1 MAVMDRATHT
11 DARHERFHLQT
22 AISKIH
28 LHSFDHSKY
37 SQTQRVTRDRIY
49 ILFAPEADTT
59 DMYSVIET
67 SRCLKTF

>member
-28 LHSFDHSKY
+28 VHSFDHSKY
-37 SQTQRVTRDRIY
+37 SQTQRVTEY
-49 ILFAPEADTT
+49 TSCLHPKLTTT
-59 DMYSVIET
+59 DMYSVTET